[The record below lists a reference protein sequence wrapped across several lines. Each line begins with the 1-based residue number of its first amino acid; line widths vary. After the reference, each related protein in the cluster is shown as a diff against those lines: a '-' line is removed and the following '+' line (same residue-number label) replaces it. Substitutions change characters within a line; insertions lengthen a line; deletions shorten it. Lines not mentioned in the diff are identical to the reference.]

1 MFNFDI
7 MGFLAGVPALILAI
21 AGHEYAH
28 ARMATWLGDPTP
40 RLAGRLTL
48 NPMAHIDAVGALA
61 MFLIGFGWARPVP
74 INIAAFKDRR
84 TDELLVALSGPTSNV
99 IMAFIAYCL
108 MIGLDA
114 ANLLTSDAL
123 YTVLRL
129 IVLYNI
135 NFAIFNMLPIPP
147 LDGSSIIMTFMPWQ
161 MRVQIY
167 QFGWVSMLVFLL
179 LLNSPIMSAI
189 MYPLQRTI
197 LSAFQAIVQLII

>member
-7 MGFLAGVPALILAI
+7 MGLLAGVPALILAI

-114 ANLLTSDAL
+114 AKLLTSDAL

-167 QFGWVSMLVFLL
+167 QFGWVSMFVFLL

>member
-7 MGFLAGVPALILAI
+7 MGLLAGVPALILAI

-114 ANLLTSDAL
+114 ANLLISDAL

-147 LDGSSIIMTFMPWQ
+147 LDGSSIIMIFMPWQ

>member
-114 ANLLTSDAL
+114 ANLLISDAL

-167 QFGWVSMLVFLL
+167 QFGWVSMFVFLL

>member
-7 MGFLAGVPALILAI
+7 MGLLAGVPALILAI

-114 ANLLTSDAL
+114 ANLLISDAL

-167 QFGWVSMLVFLL
+167 QFGWVSMFVFLL

-189 MYPLQRTI
+189 MYPL
-197 LSAFQAIVQLII
+197 

>member
-7 MGFLAGVPALILAI
+7 MGLLAGVPALILAI

-114 ANLLTSDAL
+114 ANLLISDAL

-167 QFGWVSMLVFLL
+167 QFGWVSMFVFLL

>member
-7 MGFLAGVPALILAI
+7 MGLLAGVPALILAI

-114 ANLLTSDAL
+114 ANLLISDAL

-147 LDGSSIIMTFMPWQ
+147 LDGSSIIMIFMPWQ

-167 QFGWVSMLVFLL
+167 QFGWVSMFVFLL

>member
-7 MGFLAGVPALILAI
+7 MGLLAGVPALILAI

-114 ANLLTSDAL
+114 ANLLTFDAL

-167 QFGWVSMLVFLL
+167 QFGWVSMFVFLL

>member
-7 MGFLAGVPALILAI
+7 MGLLAGVPALILAI

-114 ANLLTSDAL
+114 ANLLISDAL

-167 QFGWVSMLVFLL
+167 QFGWVSMFVFLL

-197 LSAFQAIVQLII
+197 LSAFQAILQLII